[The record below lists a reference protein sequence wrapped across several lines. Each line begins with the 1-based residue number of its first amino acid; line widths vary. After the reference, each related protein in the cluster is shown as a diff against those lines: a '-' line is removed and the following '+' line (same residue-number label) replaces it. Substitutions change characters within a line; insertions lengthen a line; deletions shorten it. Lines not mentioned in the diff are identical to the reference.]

1 MSSNFGPSFNSAI
14 FNSSAFNS
22 NNYLTR
28 YDADLLY
35 LSVTNPSIQYLTG
48 VTPGTATA
56 SKALIV
62 DSSVNIKGIN
72 KLMLGNS
79 TDNSTNRF
87 ISALD
92 STIANG
98 STRTI
103 TFGQAYST
111 YNQAELSF
119 YYSSSGSSSNRLD
132 LGLYGNS
139 QILSLLPSGYVGIGK
154 NNPSYKLD
162 VNGIINT
169 NSTIRSSGN
178 SSTSNPCLEF
188 SDGVL
193 TFAINYNSSVFN
205 YIFIGT
211 YTSHNL
217 SLRVNNAEK
226 LLCKST
232 GVDVTGQFYAS
243 TSVQTPHLI
252 VGQYDDTTRAICC
265 LTGMSNG
272 SKKYITIGDSASS
285 LNQGEI
291 SFYYSSSYSASN
303 RFELGLYGTGP
314 IMWMNGSAY
323 VYNYYNTTTWNTT
336 SDIRLKENIED
347 ADLDICYN
355 NIKNLRLVRYKWKDF
370 VYSDKPEYI
379 NYDKNRLGWIAQE
392 LEPILPCSVSESK
405 LYDIDDCKTIN
416 TDQIYATL
424 YGCVRKLI
432 FDKEILEQEII
443 ELKNR
448 INNIEELLKDAEIS
462 HV

>member
-28 YDADLLY
+28 YEADVLY
-35 LSVTNPSIQYLTG
+35 LSVSNPSIQYLTG
-48 VTPGTATA
+48 VNPGSATA

-72 KLMLGNS
+72 KLMIGNS

-92 STIANG
+92 STISVG

-103 TFGQAYST
+103 TFGYNNST

-119 YYSSSGSSSNRLD
+119 YYSNSASSYNRLD
-132 LGLYGNS
+132 LGLNGNS
-139 QILSLLPSGYVGIGK
+139 QILSLLPSGYVGIGN
-154 NNPSYKLD
+154 NNPNYKLD

-169 NSTIRSSGN
+169 NTTIRSSGN
-178 SSTSNPCLEF
+178 NLTSNPCLEF

-193 TFAINYNSSVFN
+193 TFAINYNSYTFN

-211 YTSHNL
+211 YTNHNL

-226 LLCKST
+226 LLVKST
-232 GVDVTGQFYAS
+232 GVDVTGLFYSS
-243 TSVQTPHLI
+243 TSIQTPRLI
-252 VGQYDDTTRAICC
+252 VGNRDDSSRAICC
-265 LTGMSNG
+265 LNSMSSG
-272 SKKYITIGDSASS
+272 SKRYIVLGENASQ

-291 SFYYSSSYSASN
+291 SFYWYSGNSTTN
-303 RFELGLYGTGP
+303 KFEFGMYGLGPVIWMTGTGR
-314 IMWMNGSAY
+314 
-323 VYNYYNTTTWNTT
+323 VYNYFNQSSWDVL
-336 SDIRLKENIED
+336 SDERIKEDIVD

-370 VYSDKPEYI
+370 IYEDKNENL
-379 NYDKNRLGWIAQE
+379 NYDKHRLGWIAQE
-392 LEPILPCSVSESK
+392 VEPVFPNSVSK
-405 LYDIDDCKTIN
+405 NLLHDIDDCKTVN
-416 TDQIYATL
+416 TDQIYTAL

-432 FDKEILEQEII
+432 FDKEKLEQEII

-448 INNIEELLKDAEIS
+448 LNNIEELLKDAEIS
-462 HV
+462 HD